1 MNFIAIVGTNSSR
14 STNRKLL
21 QFIAK
26 HFADQANIKVVEIA
40 DIPAF
45 NEPKDTPAPKAV
57 TQLAKKIEEADGVIT
72 ALLSPVMGAT
82 GAISTVITQLGET
95 YVSMGIPAE
104 VVHRVVVIAGGAL
117 NFAPQSGAVITF
129 NAVSGLNFKH
139 GFIHACIL
147 SNVGFII
154 SLIAVILAA
163 QLLY

>member
-1 MNFIAIVGTNSSR
+1 MNFIAIVGTHSSR

-82 GAISTVITQLGET
+82 GAISTLITQLGET

-117 NFAPQSGAVITF
+117 TFAP
-129 NAVSGLNFKH
+129 
-139 GFIHACIL
+139 
-147 SNVGFII
+147 
-154 SLIAVILAA
+154 
-163 QLLY
+163 